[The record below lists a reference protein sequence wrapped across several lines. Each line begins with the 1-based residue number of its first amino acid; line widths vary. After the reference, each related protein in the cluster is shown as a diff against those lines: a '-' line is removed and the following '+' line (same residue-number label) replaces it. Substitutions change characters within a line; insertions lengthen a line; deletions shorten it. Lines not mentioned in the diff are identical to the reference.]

1 MLKQKSSLLFVVFA
15 IGNLLAGAY
24 CYAELGCMIKK
35 SGADYA
41 YIMVTFGNFL
51 AFIRYRTNLENS
63 ILIFSFLIFL
73 LHIFVQLYMYDYHT
87 ASLYTV
93 LLNRYIIRGHGLDF
107 RCIRV
112 PTSSAGVRTCI
123 GTLKVEGRLKHRE
136 LYMPLLFCPSRR
148 LEAQRADANPPDG
161 TADTSPD

>member
-1 MLKQKSSLLFVVFA
+1 MTKSITNLISTYENFYDNKTCFPTAVFLILKQKSSLLFVVFA

-63 ILIFSFLIFL
+63 I
-73 LHIFVQLYMYDYHT
+73 
-87 ASLYTV
+87 
-93 LLNRYIIRGHGLDF
+93 
-107 RCIRV
+107 
-112 PTSSAGVRTCI
+112 
-123 GTLKVEGRLKHRE
+123 
-136 LYMPLLFCPSRR
+136 
-148 LEAQRADANPPDG
+148 
-161 TADTSPD
+161 